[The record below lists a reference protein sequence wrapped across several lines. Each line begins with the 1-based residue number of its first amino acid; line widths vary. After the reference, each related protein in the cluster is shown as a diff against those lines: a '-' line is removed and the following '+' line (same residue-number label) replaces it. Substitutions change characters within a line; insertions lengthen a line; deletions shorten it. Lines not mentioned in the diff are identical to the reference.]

1 MDACQG
7 HILFLFELQIGNANP
22 RFLSN
27 CSPPVSHESRGD
39 YLSRKGSLRGEF
51 WLSSSRSWF
60 PGTMWFPSVLK
71 VGICACSF
79 GLISI

>member
-39 YLSRKGSLRGEF
+39 YLSRKGSLAGG
-51 WLSSSRSWF
+51 SS
-60 PGTMWFPSVLK
+60 GLVLAE
-71 VGICACSF
+71 VGFLALCGS
-79 GLISI
+79 LQS

>member
-22 RFLSN
+22 RFLFN

-39 YLSRKGSLRGEF
+39 YLSRKGSLRG
-51 WLSSSRSWF
+51 SS
-60 PGTMWFPSVLK
+60 GLVLAE
-71 VGICACSF
+71 VGFLALCGS
-79 GLISI
+79 LQS